1 MLHAIMH
8 TCNVTWNAVPCITE
22 CMKPSCQLVVIIH
35 RVLQGDLKPS
45 ADYYTKYNLLSE
57 KEKAYV

>member
-1 MLHAIMH
+1 
-8 TCNVTWNAVPCITE
+8 
-22 CMKPSCQLVVIIH
+22 MKPSCQLVVIIH